1 MRNNTHIS
9 QIPQDIDQKIE
20 ITNIPVFD
28 IVDYNLSDE
37 KQLKK
42 YLFDVE
48 RTCRNSFV
56 YKKLIAFLREHI
68 DMNKCSFFENV
79 NNIESNS
86 IHIHIHHSPLTLFDI
101 VTIVYHKRLDN
112 REPLNVNL
120 VAKEVMLL
128 HYLMLIGLIPLSET
142 VHELVHNGYLF
153 IPTNVVFGDYKK
165 FIKQYE
171 DYIDQQLLNTLEQ
184 AEEYTKTY
192 DYEKNTK
199 VLSHSAIYV
208 DASGNGEYK
217 FPILGELISKIKE
230 LDN

>member
-1 MRNNTHIS
+1 MRNNTHMP
-9 QIPQDIDQKIE
+9 QIGQDNINNIE

-28 IVDYNLSDE
+28 IADYNLSDE

-48 RTCRNSFV
+48 RTCRNSYA
-56 YKKLIAFLREHI
+56 YKKLIAFLREYI
-68 DMNKCSFFENV
+68 DMNKCSFFENI

-112 REPLNVNL
+112 REALNVNL

-128 HYLMLIGLIPLSET
+128 HYLMMVGLIPLSET

-171 DYIDQQLLNTLEQ
+171 GYIDQQLLNTLEQ

-192 DYEKNTK
+192 DYAKNTK
-199 VLSHSAIYV
+199 VLEHSVVYV
-208 DASGNGEYK
+208 DASSNGEYK
-217 FPILGELISKIKE
+217 FPILSELIGKIKE
-230 LDN
+230 LE